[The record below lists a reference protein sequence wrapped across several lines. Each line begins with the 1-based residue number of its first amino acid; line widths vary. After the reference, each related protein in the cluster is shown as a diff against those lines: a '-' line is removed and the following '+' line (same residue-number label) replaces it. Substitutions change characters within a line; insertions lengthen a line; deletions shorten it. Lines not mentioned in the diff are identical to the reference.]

1 MGEQINMRVN
11 RDALSESSSKRW
23 RADLSDKFSTA
34 RMLGKG
40 RGRESPLWKKFNAEW
55 GWVVGNSW
63 PILAERE
70 RRVHAGYPDVTCKR
84 IISIGP

>member
-1 MGEQINMRVN
+1 MRLN

-23 RADLSDKFSTA
+23 RADLSDKFSAA

-63 PILAERE
+63 PILAERGGCTQVIQMLQARE
-70 RRVHAGYPDVTCKR
+70 LLP
-84 IISIGP
+84 